1 MSRVVVI
8 DDCRLTLAM
17 ARDILEEAGL
27 EVFTAESGIEANAA
41 IYGSPPPDLI
51 LLDVEMPMLRG
62 DRKVELLKRAESSRH
77 IPVVLMSHRRAEELE
92 EMAVRSGADSFLVK
106 PLRKQTLLEHLSRF
120 IRIPRPGRQG

>member
-27 EVFTAESGIEANAA
+27 EVFTAESGIAANAA

-62 DRKVELLKRAESSRH
+62 DRKVELLKRAESSRG

-92 EMAVRSGADSFLVK
+92 EMARRSGADSFIVK

-120 IRIPRPGRQG
+120 IRIPRPGRPA